1 MNLSIDIARRYLFGK
16 KSTNTINLI
25 TWLSIIGMA
34 IGTAAL
40 ILILSVFNGF
50 EGILIN
56 TIGKYNPDLKVVTN
70 KGLYLQTSEG
80 EMESITK
87 IQGVE
92 KVSKVLE
99 ELALFE
105 YNGSQEAGVIK
116 GVDEYYNQVIDFS
129 NSIVQGD
136 YKVSDSLASYAVV
149 GNAIANKLSVSVVDP
164 FQPLSIYVPKG
175 GSNTL
180 DLPFSTGIL
189 YPSSIFSFGGEQDAQ
204 IIISDLNFLQSLV
217 QKEGKISGLE
227 IKINDPNYI
236 NKIKSEIK
244 NILRNKVTLKDRYE
258 LDEAFLKIMNIERWV
273 SFLIAILTLCII
285 SFNMVGSL
293 WMIVIDKKKDIS
305 LLKSV
310 GLSSISI
317 RNIYRFVGIGVGLI
331 GFIIGLVAALI
342 FYVLQKKFNLIS
354 VPDGFAMQGYPIELR
369 FSDIVLVFVTVM
381 IIAFLASILPALRAS
396 RISAFVR
403 QE

>member
-56 TIGKYNPDLKVVTN
+56 TIGKYNPDLKVITN
-70 KGLYLQTSEG
+70 KGLYLQISEG

-99 ELALFE
+99 EVALFE
-105 YNGSQEAGVIK
+105 YNGSQEAGIIK